1 MPAPICL
8 FVYKRLEETIL
19 TIESLKKNLLAD
31 QSILYIFSDGPK
43 SGKDK
48 LPVEQVRDYIRGVQ
62 GFKDVILK
70 ESESNKG
77 LAASIISGVSFI
89 LSTNDNVIVM
99 EDDLLTSSNF
109 LKFMND
115 SLMLFNNREDIQ
127 SVNGYSPFIKKI
139 NPIESDI
146 YLHYRTF
153 SWGWATWK
161 KYWKPEIFS
170 QKDIRR
176 RLNPQILIDFDSRC
190 GNDMSN
196 MLKSALDKKID
207 SWYIFWAFDHFKND
221 RLAIYPYISKIENIG
236 YGIES
241 THCDGILTIIS
252 KFDSEGQTNFNLPK
266 DLQLFEKEVKN
277 VNQYFTKI
285 HKLIFRI
292 VMLKNPKNFPLLWN
306 ELKKKL
312 SFCDEKIFD

>member
-8 FVYKRLEETIL
+8 FVYKRLEETIS
-19 TIESLKKNLLAD
+19 TIDSLKKNFLAD
-31 QSILYIFSDGPK
+31 QTVLYIFSDGPK
-43 SGKDK
+43 SEKDK
-48 LPVEQVRDYIRGVQ
+48 LPVEQVRDYIKGVQ

-70 ESESNKG
+70 ISEKNKG

-89 LSTNDNVIVM
+89 LDSNDRVIVL

-115 SLMLFNNREDIQ
+115 SLEVFNKREDIQ
-127 SVNGYSPFIKKI
+127 SINGYSPLTKKL
-139 NPIESDI
+139 NSVESDI

-170 QKDIRR
+170 YENIRQ
-176 RLNPQILIDFDSRC
+176 RLNPQIFIDFDARC

-196 MLKSALDKKID
+196 MLKSALEKKID
-207 SWYIFWAFDHFKND
+207 SWYIFWAFDHFINN
-221 RLAIYPYISKIENIG
+221 RLAVYPYISKIENIG

-241 THCDGILTIIS
+241 THCDGVLTIVS
-252 KFDSEGQTNFNLPK
+252 KFDQGENTVFFLPHNLP
-266 DLQLFEKEVKN
+266 LNEKVVEN
-277 VNQYFTKI
+277 VNKYFTKR

-292 VMLKNPKNFPLLWN
+292 GMMKNLKNFPILWR
-306 ELKKKL
+306 ELKKK
-312 SFCDEKIFD
+312 FTF